1 MSNSAENQYLREVTS
16 GIQHSGTTTIT
27 PKASL
32 VSTHLTE
39 RHGYKTSTKMW
50 WFHGDRP
57 RPLITSQEQQG
68 PPLTVQGGQRE
79 AGEYHAAPQEGS
91 RDDTAGG
98 RGGDNSEAHT
108 HTHTVQGAG
117 HVSSNSSSSRHL
129 GLSSSTASK
138 RGPRL

>member
-1 MSNSAENQYLREVTS
+1 MGEVCT
-16 GIQHSGTTTIT
+16 
-27 PKASL
+27 L
-32 VSTHLTE
+32 VL
-39 RHGYKTSTKMW
+39 
-50 WFHGDRP
+50 F
-57 RPLITSQEQQG
+57 ITSQEQQG

-98 RGGDNSEAHT
+98 GGGGGTVRHTHT

-117 HVSSNSSSSRHL
+117 HVSSSSSSRHL
-129 GLSSSTASK
+129 GLSSSTASR